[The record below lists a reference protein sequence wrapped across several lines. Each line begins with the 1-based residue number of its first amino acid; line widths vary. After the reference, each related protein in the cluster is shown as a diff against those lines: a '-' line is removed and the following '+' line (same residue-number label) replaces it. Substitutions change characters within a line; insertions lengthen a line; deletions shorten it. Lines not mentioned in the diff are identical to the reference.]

1 MVYTIQTIKQLAIP
15 IARRYG
21 VETLSLFGSYARGE
35 ADESS
40 DIDFLLGKGKIRGLL
55 DYCSMINDLE
65 ETFQRH
71 VDMVERSAV
80 KDAEF
85 LREIERDEVLLYE
98 Q

>member
-1 MVYTIQTIKQLAIP
+1 MVYTIQAIKQLATP

-21 VETLSLFGSYARGE
+21 VEALSLFGSYARGE
-35 ADESS
+35 ASESS
-40 DIDFLLGKGKIRGLL
+40 DIDFLLRKGKIRGLL

-65 ETFQRH
+65 EAFQRH